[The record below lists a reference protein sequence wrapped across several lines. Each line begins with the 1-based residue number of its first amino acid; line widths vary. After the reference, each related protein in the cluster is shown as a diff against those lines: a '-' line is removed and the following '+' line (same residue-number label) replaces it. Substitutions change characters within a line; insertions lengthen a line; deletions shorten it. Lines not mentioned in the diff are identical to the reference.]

1 MPCPYTTRLNPDNAF
16 PYDEQFSEDTWMKPL
31 LLIVDD
37 DSEVR
42 KALAR
47 TMKRAGYGVIE
58 AADSG
63 EALELLA
70 ERPVELL
77 LTDLRLPTLDGIELV
92 RRARERDP
100 LLAVIVLTGYGS
112 VESAVEAMRAGAHDY
127 LTKPVNPEELLI
139 QTTRALETRRL
150 RRDVDELRA
159 RLNEQDEK
167 VVSVSPAMRR
177 IMETVEQLASTSV
190 TVLIGG
196 PSGVGKEVI
205 ADIIQRRGDRRDKP
219 FVKLHCA
226 ALAEGLL
233 ESELFGH
240 EKGAFTGAIRQHR
253 GAFERA
259 DGGTLFLDEIGEIPL
274 ATQVKLL
281 RVLQDQRF
289 ERVGGEK
296 TIQADV
302 RLIAATNKDLA
313 KAVEVG
319 EFRDDLY
326 YRLKVVRLMVPP
338 LAERPEDMVPLIAR
352 FVEESARR
360 HKRPVSGVEREA
372 LDQLLR
378 YSWPGNVR
386 ELKNTIEGMVALARG
401 KELTIADLPPELRES
416 DNAIGSAGEIRVPVG
431 WKMEQ
436 IEREVIRKTLQKLNG
451 NRTKTADLLGIGLRT
466 LHRKIKEFELN

>member
-1 MPCPYTTRLNPDNAF
+1 
-16 PYDEQFSEDTWMKPL
+16 MKPL

>member
-1 MPCPYTTRLNPDNAF
+1 
-16 PYDEQFSEDTWMKPL
+16 MKPL

-42 KALAR
+42 KALTR
-47 TMKRAGYGVIE
+47 TMKRADYSVIE

-92 RRARERDP
+92 RRARELDP

-159 RLNEQDEK
+159 RLDERDEK
-167 VVSVSPAMRR
+167 VVSASPAMRK

-190 TVLIGG
+190 TVLLGG

-219 FVKLHCA
+219 YVKLHCA
-226 ALAEGLL
+226 ALSEGLL

-240 EKGAFTGAIRQHR
+240 EKGAFTGAIKQHL

-259 DGGTLFLDEIGEIPL
+259 DGGTLFLDEIAEIPPS
-274 ATQVKLL
+274 TQVKLL

-296 TIQADV
+296 TIQVDV
-302 RLIAATNKDLA
+302 RLISATNKDLA

-326 YRLKVVRLMVPP
+326 YRLKVVRLAVPP
-338 LAERPEDMVPLIAR
+338 LAERPEDLIPLIAR

-360 HKRPVSGVEREA
+360 HKRPVNGVERTA
-372 LDQLLR
+372 LDQLLA
-378 YSWPGNVR
+378 YHWPGNVR

-401 KELTIADLPPELRES
+401 KELTIADLPLELRES
-416 DNAIGSAGEIRVPVG
+416 GDSIGSAGEIRVPIG
-431 WKMEQ
+431 WKMEK
-436 IEREVIRKTLQKLNG
+436 IEREVIRKTLQKMDG
-451 NRTKTADLLGIGLRT
+451 NRTKAADVLGIGLRT
-466 LHRKIKEFELN
+466 LHRKIKEFELR

>member
-1 MPCPYTTRLNPDNAF
+1 
-16 PYDEQFSEDTWMKPL
+16 MKPL

-47 TMKRAGYGVIE
+47 TMKRAGYSVVE

-63 EALELLA
+63 EALEILS
-70 ERPVELL
+70 ERPVDML

-92 RRARERDP
+92 RRARERDS

-159 RLNEQDEK
+159 RLDKEDEK
-167 VVSVSPAMRR
+167 VVSASPAMRR
-177 IMETVEQLASTSV
+177 LMETVEQLASTSV

-205 ADIIQRRGDRRDKP
+205 ADIIQRRSERRDKP

-274 ATQVKLL
+274 STQVKLL

-296 TIQADV
+296 TIQVDV

-313 KAVEVG
+313 RAVEVG

-360 HKRPVSGVEREA
+360 HNRPVSGVERAA

-378 YSWPGNVR
+378 YPWPGNVR

-401 KELTIADLPPELRES
+401 KELTIADLPPELREA
-416 DNAIGSAGEIRVPVG
+416 DNAVGSSGEIKIPVG
-431 WKMEQ
+431 WTMEK
-436 IEREVIRKTLQKLNG
+436 IEREVIRKTLQKLDG
-451 NRTKTADLLGIGLRT
+451 NRTKTAELLGIGLRT
-466 LHRKIKEFELN
+466 LHRKLKEYELR